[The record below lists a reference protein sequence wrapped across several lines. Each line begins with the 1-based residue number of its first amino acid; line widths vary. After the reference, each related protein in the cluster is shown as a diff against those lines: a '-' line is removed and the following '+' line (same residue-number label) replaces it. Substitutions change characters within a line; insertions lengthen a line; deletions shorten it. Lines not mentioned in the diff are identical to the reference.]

1 MPKIAMMR
9 PRCVSVAEWFTH
21 ASPAIHRKLAALA
34 RHQAQAQQTLL
45 NISHLVESRILAGE
59 AAPVDLSR
67 THGHMRAALGRLL
80 DVAHERHTLEDAL
93 KVYGLY
99 DQLVKAL
106 REAREAAGQD
116 PDFRRKA
123 Q

>member
-1 MPKIAMMR
+1 MTKPTA
-9 PRCVSVAEWFTH
+9 T
-21 ASPAIHRKLAALA
+21 PATDGTIHRKLAALA

-80 DVAHERHTLEDAL
+80 DVVHERPALEDAL
-93 KVYGLY
+93 KVDGLY
-99 DQLVKAL
+99 DHLVKAL
-106 REAREAAGQD
+106 REGREAAGQD

-123 Q
+123 H